1 MNQLI
6 LYVERLPDSVQ
17 ASRVGEGY
25 LVRAAS
31 PDVLADALAVLV
43 ADEPT
48 GWAGL
53 GARVEVEPLDL

>member
-1 MNQLI
+1 
-6 LYVERLPDSVQ
+6 
-17 ASRVGEGY
+17 
-25 LVRAAS
+25 
-31 PDVLADALAVLV
+31 LAVLV